1 MRVSVNR
8 DLCEAN
14 EVCVRFCSEA
24 FRVDEE
30 EKLTILVDP
39 IPENLLSAVE
49 DAVRSCPRQAL
60 TLEN

>member
-1 MRVSVNR
+1 MRVSVDG

-14 EVCVRFCSEA
+14 EVCVRFCPQV
-24 FRVDEE
+24 FRVDED
-30 EKLTILVDP
+30 EKLAILVDP
-39 IPENLLSAVE
+39 IPEDLRSAVE

>member
-1 MRVSVNR
+1 MRVSINR

-14 EVCVRFCSEA
+14 EVCVRFCPKV

-30 EKLTILVDP
+30 EKLAILVDP
-39 IPENLLSAVE
+39 IPEDLRSAVE